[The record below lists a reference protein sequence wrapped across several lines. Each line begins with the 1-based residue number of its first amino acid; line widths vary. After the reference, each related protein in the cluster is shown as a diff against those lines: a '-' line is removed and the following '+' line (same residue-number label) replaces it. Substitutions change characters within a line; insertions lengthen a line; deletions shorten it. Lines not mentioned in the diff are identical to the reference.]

1 MEIVVRTM
9 GGIGN
14 QLFQYAAG
22 RYLAKRHGASL
33 RVTPESLRVNPFA
46 SSSSA
51 PRRLLLPKFGVKA
64 PIKRLSFMDRLMT
77 SRRPTLAL
85 PARLLQA
92 RRGIQVIRQAPE
104 TSLFHQELD
113 IKPDIQTA
121 YVVGYWQ
128 DYSIVSQVESEL
140 RREFVMIE
148 PLRGKNLEV
157 ATQIRQAE
165 APVSIHLRRGDYAFF
180 FGPNMQLSMD
190 YYENAIAR
198 MLCFDRR
205 STFFVFSDDPEFA
218 RAWAWSNPR
227 LTVVAHNDAAC
238 AHEDLRLVSL
248 CRNHI
253 IANSTF
259 SWWGAWLNPR
269 RDKRI
274 IAPANWLGFET
285 TKTAIAQP
293 GWTLLAA

>member
-22 RYLAKRHGASL
+22 RYLAKRYGASL
-33 RVTPESLRVNPFA
+33 RVTPEYGYQIT
-46 SSSSA
+46 SSSSR
-51 PRRLLLPKFGVKA
+51 PLLLPKFAIEAPVKE
-64 PIKRLSFMDRLMT
+64 LSLVDRLMT
-77 SRRPTLAL
+77 SRRPALAV

-92 RRGIQVIRQAPE
+92 RRRIQVIRQAPE
-104 TSLFHQELD
+104 TCLFHQELRVT
-113 IKPDIQTA
+113 PGTQTA

-128 DYSIVSQVESEL
+128 DYSIVRQVEQQL
-140 RREFVMIE
+140 RREFKIIE
-148 PLRGKNLEV
+148 PAAGRNLEV
-157 ATQIRQAE
+157 AEQIRRATT
-165 APVSIHLRRGDYAFF
+165 PVSIHLRRGDYASF
-180 FGPNMQLSMD
+180 FGVNMQLSFD
-190 YYENAIAR
+190 YYERAIAR
-198 MLCFDRR
+198 MLRLDDR
-205 STFFVFSDDPEFA
+205 STFFVFSDDSDFA
-218 RAWAWSNPR
+218 RAWAWGNPR
-227 LTVVAHNDAAC
+227 MTVVSHNDGAC

-248 CRNHI
+248 CHNHI

-269 RDKRI
+269 PNKRI

-293 GWTLLAA
+293 GWTLVPA